1 MDKPKPGMSITSS
14 RAAITPEVKTQLE
27 DLVERIKG
35 EVKYQSFR
43 DSSGRSGNR
52 ITIQYNIQD

>member
-1 MDKPKPGMSITSS
+1 MDKPNPGMS
-14 RAAITPEVKTQLE
+14 ITPEVKTQLE
-27 DLVERIKG
+27 ELVETIKG
-35 EVKYQSFR
+35 EIKYQSFR

>member
-1 MDKPKPGMSITSS
+1 MDKPNLGMNITN
-14 RAAITPEVKTQLE
+14 RLTPQVKIQLE
-27 DLVERIKG
+27 ELVERIKG

>member
-1 MDKPKPGMSITSS
+1 MDKPNPGMN
-14 RAAITPEVKTQLE
+14 ITPEVKTQLE
-27 DLVERIKG
+27 KLVERIKG